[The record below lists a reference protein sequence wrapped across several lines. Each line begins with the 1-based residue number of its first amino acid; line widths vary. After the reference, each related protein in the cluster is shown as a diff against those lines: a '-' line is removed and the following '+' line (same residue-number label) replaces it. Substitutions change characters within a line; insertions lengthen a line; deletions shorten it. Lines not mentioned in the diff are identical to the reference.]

1 MKIKKNKIKKGIK
14 IINSIEKIRSKNNKN
29 WMDLLRI
36 SLKLNFEETSKILKE
51 ICKQDNDINKLAK
64 KINNLKNK

>member
-29 WMDLLRI
+29 WMDLLRL
-36 SLKLNFEETSKILKE
+36 SLELDFNKTSNILNKILKDDSR
-51 ICKQDNDINKLAK
+51 ISKLAK
-64 KINNLKNK
+64 KISKLK

>member
-1 MKIKKNKIKKGIK
+1 MKNSRIDKALKLVDKI
-14 IINSIEKIRSKNNKN
+14 ETIRSKNNKN

>member
-29 WMDLLRI
+29 WMDLLRL
-36 SLKLNFEETSKILKE
+36 SLELDFNKTSNILNKILKDDTR
-51 ICKQDNDINKLAK
+51 ISKLAK
-64 KINNLKNK
+64 KINKLK

>member
-29 WMDLLRI
+29 WMDLLRL
-36 SLKLNFEETSKILKE
+36 SLELDFNKTSNILNKILKDDTR
-51 ICKQDNDINKLAK
+51 ISKLAK
-64 KINNLKNK
+64 KISKLK

>member
-1 MKIKKNKIKKGIK
+1 MKNSRIDKALKLVDKI
-14 IINSIEKIRSKNNKN
+14 ETIRSKNNKN

-36 SLKLNFEETSKILKE
+36 SLKLNFKETSKILKE

>member
-1 MKIKKNKIKKGIK
+1 MKNSRINKALKLVDK
-14 IINSIEKIRSKNNKN
+14 IESIRSKNNKN

>member
-1 MKIKKNKIKKGIK
+1 MKNSRIDKALKLVDKI
-14 IINSIEKIRSKNNKN
+14 ETTRSKNNKN